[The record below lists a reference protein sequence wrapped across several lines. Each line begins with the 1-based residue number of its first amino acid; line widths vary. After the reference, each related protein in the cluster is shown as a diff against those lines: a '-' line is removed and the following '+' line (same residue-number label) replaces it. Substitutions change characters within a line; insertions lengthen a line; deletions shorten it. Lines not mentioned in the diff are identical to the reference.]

1 MIISVNYYFMTFLSV
16 LICIHSHP
24 GKSSGKS
31 QRVFKQTLASSQ
43 EKKPDAENVSI
54 LYYIPSQQ
62 IRKLYLTC
70 NSTYLTYLYSYSSR
84 KKEWQNPVSR
94 LPPQGKCL
102 KTQNITLKM

>member
-1 MIISVNYYFMTFLSV
+1 MDLSAEQ
-16 LICIHSHP
+16 LNLALP
-24 GKSSGKS
+24 
-31 QRVFKQTLASSQ
+31 LASSQ

-84 KKEWQNPVSR
+84 KKERQNPASP
-94 LPPQGKCL
+94 LLPQGKCL
-102 KTQNITLKM
+102 KTQNIMLKM

>member
-1 MIISVNYYFMTFLSV
+1 MAKVSE
-16 LICIHSHP
+16 
-24 GKSSGKS
+24 SSSKPS
-31 QRVFKQTLASSQ
+31 ASSQ

-84 KKEWQNPVSR
+84 KKERQNPASP